1 MVMSH
6 NWSKYWQIHLLFG
19 VLTNKTIFQP
29 GEKTFYVQK
38 TFLELI
44 VHSLNIHVNRNK
56 NAN

>member
-1 MVMSH
+1 MSH